1 MGFKILLICATI
13 ALRAVHADCDWT
25 MTSRGFKLRNGGRL

>member
-1 MGFKILLICATI
+1 MGFKILLLCAQL

-25 MTSRGFKLRNGGRL
+25 VTSRGFRLRNGGWL